1 MENNHFSREEAKERI
16 IGASIKLFSEKGFDG
31 TRVNEIAEAAD
42 VNKALIYYYFDNKEA
57 ILDQL
62 LNQILN
68 NVTSLSTTFVQK
80 SIRQMIQDGRLCIM
94 KDRLHFAN
102 EAALENFLSHIQNFN
117 NQILDYAMNNRKLI
131 RILMTESLKESKHKN
146 DLIQFIKELGKAAE
160 NPIIRTIRE
169 ANADFPLSNN
179 FIFLRF
185 FFHPISI
192 INFAVYYE
200 TYQKICGLSESKMRT
215 AMLNSIRT
223 LSNSFV
229 SGNDII
235 LQTEA

>member
-1 MENNHFSREEAKERI
+1 
-16 IGASIKLFSEKGFDG
+16 
-31 TRVNEIAEAAD
+31 
-42 VNKALIYYYFDNKEA
+42 
-57 ILDQL
+57 
-62 LNQILN
+62 
-68 NVTSLSTTFVQK
+68 
-80 SIRQMIQDGRLCIM
+80 
-94 KDRLHFAN
+94 
-102 EAALENFLSHIQNFN
+102 
-117 NQILDYAMNNRKLI
+117 MNNRKLI

-160 NPIIRTIRE
+160 NPIIQSIRD

-185 FFHPISI
+185 FFHPVSI

-200 TYQKICGLSESKMRT
+200 AYQKLCGLSESKMRT

-235 LQTEA
+235 LQMEA